1 MSRRSVG
8 IIVVLL
14 SLQVGERRKWMI
26 IVPYSDYLL
35 TWGNAAN
42 NVWRRQNRGA
52 KIQLHQIKETLE
64 HILSTEDL
72 HKNSLLKIEVVRLLK
87 LLRPIITPE
96 EFRRIKLLAQLSLK
110 AQENELN
117 FLIDNPEER
126 WEVIQEVIQL
136 RETVYPPQQGWVT
149 NYLDYVKLQ
158 ESPIEFHFWVGVCL
172 IGATLKR
179 NVWFNK
185 QDYYSVFPS
194 QFVILVAKSSA
205 CKKSTAINIEGL
217 RHIEEVYGGFS
228 VSEDGADWYDQF
240 YASNKINRST
250 DPNMSGYY
258 ERKPDHLI
266 KLAMIIAVS
275 EGI

>member
-52 KIQLHQIKETLE
+52 KIQLHQIKET
-64 HILSTEDL
+64 
-72 HKNSLLKIEVVRLLK
+72 
-87 LLRPIITPE
+87 
-96 EFRRIKLLAQLSLK
+96 
-110 AQENELN
+110 QENELN
-117 FLIDNPEER
+117 FLINNPEER

-136 RETVYPPQQGWVT
+136 RETVYPLKQGWLT

-194 QFVILVAKSSA
+194 QFVILVAKSGA
-205 CKKSTAINIEGL
+205 CKKSTAINIGVDILREIDYVNIMPEKATPEALLEGMISK
-217 RHIEEVYGGFS
+217 R
-228 VSEDGADWYDQF
+228 
-240 YASNKINRST
+240 RS
-250 DPNMSGYY
+250 
-258 ERKPDHLI
+258 
-266 KLAMIIAVS
+266 
-275 EGI
+275 